1 MHELS
6 IAQSI
11 LDTVLQ
17 EMESRQLPPISK
29 IVVHVG
35 ALSGVVPEALQFG
48 FDALKKQTPLENTE
62 LSIEMIPVRGHCTD
76 CGADFEVENFAF
88 SCPQCQSG
96 QIQMTC
102 GDELNIAYLEVE
114 EEPSAPDATS

>member
-17 EMESRQLPPISK
+17 EMESRQLPRISK

-35 ALSGVVPEALQFG
+35 VLSGVVPEALQFG
-48 FDALKKQTPLENTE
+48 FDALKKQTPLEGTV

-76 CGADFEVENFAF
+76 CGADFQVENFAF

-96 QIQMTC
+96 QIQMTR

-114 EEPSAPDATS
+114 EEPSASGATS